1 MYFGNE
7 MSVKF
12 SLFPGLGLHRLD
24 NFHRGHCPDLQ
35 VVSTTENAGI
45 PSAAVRG
52 PTCHTTTGGGDY
64 ASKHGRRRK
73 AASLP
78 TGYTSETAAISI
90 SGTAACSDWSAPT
103 GLYSAA
109 TIRPDPEISY
119 ATLSCL

>member
-1 MYFGNE
+1 LYFGNE
-7 MSVKF
+7 MSAKF

-24 NFHRGHCPDLQ
+24 NFYRGHCPDLQ

-52 PTCHTTTGGGDY
+52 PTCHTTTG
-64 ASKHGRRRK
+64 
-73 AASLP
+73 
-78 TGYTSETAAISI
+78 YTSGTAAISK
-90 SGTAACSDWSAPT
+90 SGTAACSDWSAST

-119 ATLSCL
+119 ASYVACIC